1 MRGGDFAGRLG
12 FLKEGKMKKV
22 KYDRLTKK
30 DLIAEIYA
38 SQRQLADAEYTVSK
52 KNKDIK
58 HLKEQSARYEKEAA
72 DCYQQAID
80 NALSVKNIRE
90 VSSSK
95 IQCVYSALELVF
107 HTVSVD
113 KPLNLRDKAAAKI
126 CNETLILINDFSKN
140 RKEKWDVL
148 YSALKDIFLEDVY

>member
-1 MRGGDFAGRLG
+1 M
-12 FLKEGKMKKV
+12 LKPKRIYKKM
-22 KYDRLTKK
+22 TKK
-30 DLIAEIYA
+30 QLLEEIENLGVVILD
-38 SQRQLADAEYTVSK
+38 RDNLLDKRGDE
-52 KNKDIK
+52 IK
-58 HLKEQSARYEKEAA
+58 RLRDQSVKYEKEAA

-80 NALSVKNIRE
+80 NALSVKNTRE
-90 VSSSK
+90 AFSSK

-140 RKEKWDVL
+140 RTEKWEVL
-148 YSALKDIFLEDVY
+148 YSALKDIFLEDVH